1 MSVSFSCTSAADS
14 HVTPGTTS
22 CGGITVGHS
31 DAKTKPGQAPDA
43 ISPCPCRSQE
53 NFPTER
59 EAIINFCLKGW
70 LDLTTLSIH
79 TIYTHLLLPMT
90 QQSLR

>member
-14 HVTPGTTS
+14 HVALGTTS
-22 CGGITVGHS
+22 CGDITVGHS
-31 DAKTKPGQAPDA
+31 NAKTKPGQAPDTV
-43 ISPCPCRSQE
+43 SPCPCRSQE

-59 EAIINFCLKGW
+59 EATISFCLKRR

-79 TIYTHLLLPMT
+79 TIYTHLRLPRT